1 MRAMILGAGRGE
13 RLRPLTDSLPKIL
26 VPVLGVPML
35 DRLVAFLGRAGIT
48 ELALNTFHLG
58 DLVTRHVRALAATT
72 PAAPPITLFPEK
84 TLLGTGGGLRN
95 AASFWGEEPLLVW
108 NGDILAELDPA
119 ALLKAH
125 QGSGAVAT
133 LVMQARATDSR
144 LLVDS
149 DGSVIGLDSERRGE
163 RRLLREPA
171 GVPQGMAFHGIS
183 LLAPGLRKWMGREGP
198 FDLIDVLLEAAAAG
212 PGVQT
217 LDAGQSFWG
226 TTGSPEQLAALEQ
239 GLAARPDL
247 LARWTPEG

>member
-1 MRAMILGAGRGE
+1 MILGAGRGE

-72 PAAPPITLFPEK
+72 PAAPPITLLPEK

-119 ALLKAH
+119 ALLEAQ
-125 QGSGAVAT
+125 QGSRAVAT

-163 RRLLREPA
+163 RRLLREPT
-171 GVPQGMAFHGIS
+171 GVPRGLAFHGIS
-183 LLAPGLRKWMGREGP
+183 LLAPGLRNWMERKEP
-198 FDLIDVLLEAAAAG
+198 FDLIDVLLEAAPAG

-226 TTGSPEQLAALEQ
+226 TTGSSEQLAALEQ
-239 GLAARPDL
+239 ELAARPGL
-247 LARWTPEG
+247 LARWTPGR